1 MMLGFIYGFVTA
13 YLLALILMIDAID
26 NAVDSSQIEPESKLG
41 ATLFVLMWPWEALI
55 VILHKLTGRS
65 NNDQ

>member
-1 MMLGFIYGFVTA
+1 MLGFIYGFVTA
-13 YLLALILMIDAID
+13 YLLALVLMMDAID
-26 NAVDSSQIEPESKLG
+26 DLQIEPEDKSL

>member
-1 MMLGFIYGFVTA
+1 MLGFIYGFVTA
-13 YLLALILMIDAID
+13 YLLALVLMIDSIE
-26 NAVDSSQIEPESKLG
+26 NAVDRAQIEPESELG

>member
-13 YLLALILMIDAID
+13 YLLALVLMINSIE
-26 NAVDSSQIEPESKLG
+26 NAVDRAQIEPENELG

-55 VILHKLTGRS
+55 VIFHKLTGRS